1 MNSFMLRNIAI
12 LVGLSCSAGAMAQAL
27 THADYLARKDKISV
41 EYHAAKANC
50 DALSDNA
57 NDICM
62 ADAKGRDKVALA
74 ELEAS
79 YRPGVRNQYNTGVAR
94 AEADYAVARERCDDK
109 SGNVKD
115 VCVKAAKAAEV
126 SAKADAKAQMK
137 TSAANATAR
146 EKTFAA
152 RSQADEATAE
162 ARRDAQADKLDA
174 DYTVARERCD
184 TYAGGAR
191 DHCLDQAK
199 IRFGKS

>member
-1 MNSFMLRNIAI
+1 MNSFMFRNIAI
-12 LVGLSCSAGAMAQAL
+12 VVGLSCSAGAIAQTL
-27 THADYLARKDKISV
+27 THGDYLARKDKITA

-62 ADAKGRDKVALA
+62 ADAKGQDKVALA
-74 ELEAS
+74 ELEAN
-79 YRPGVRNQYNTGVAR
+79 YRPSARNQYNISVAR

-115 VCVKAAKAAEV
+115 VCVKAAKATEV
-126 SAKADAKAQMK
+126 SAKADAKALMK

-146 EKTFAA
+146 EKTVAA
-152 RSQADEATAE
+152 RSQADDEASA
-162 ARRDAQADKLDA
+162 ARRAAAADKLDA
-174 DYTVARERCD
+174 DYTVAREKCD
-184 TYAGGAR
+184 TYAGGAK
-191 DHCLDQAK
+191 DHCLNQAR